1 MSKVTITDKSSN
13 SQKEY
18 IAKFNGVV
26 GGKEHELV
34 VYGFSFP
41 KVRGN
46 GATAEAQIKA
56 CKENF
61 KMQVERS
68 FDVEVVWE

>member
-1 MSKVTITDKSSN
+1 MSKVTITNKHNKD
-13 SQKEY
+13 QKEY

-34 VYGFSFP
+34 VYGFSFRA
-41 KVRGN
+41 VRGN
-46 GATAEAQIKA
+46 GATAEAQVRS

-61 KMQVERS
+61 KKQVEDS
-68 FDVEVVWE
+68 FDVEVTWG

>member
-13 SQKEY
+13 NQQEY

-26 GGKEHELV
+26 GGKEHEVV

-41 KVRGN
+41 AVRGN
-46 GATAEAQIKA
+46 GATAIEQIRNAQR
-56 CKENF
+56 NF
-61 KMQVERS
+61 KKQVENQ
-68 FDVEVVWE
+68 FDVEVVWG

>member
-1 MSKVTITDKSSN
+1 MSKVTITDKASN
-13 SQKEY
+13 NQQEY

-26 GGKEHELV
+26 GGKEHEV
-34 VYGFSFP
+34 IVYGFSFP

-61 KMQVERS
+61 KMQVENS
-68 FDVEVVWE
+68 FDVEVTWE